1 MAKIKFLTDSASDIT
16 DELEKKLDIQIMN
29 FKVAMGDDSYT
40 SRIDFDNEKFYKM
53 LDDFDGIPVTSQI
66 TAFEYQ
72 ETFDKLYSEGYTAV
86 INTTINSK
94 GSATYN
100 NAVMAAEEFY
110 SVHPEAKGKFTIYNI
125 DGESYSGAY
134 GYAVVQ
140 GAMKATK
147 DVPAADIVAFMEDW
161 IKNCVIFF
169 APYTLK
175 YAKKSG
181 RIPSAA
187 AFVGE
192 VMGLRPIM
200 RIHDHAIVTETK
212 VRGDKAIVPKILDL
226 TVKEMIPQTPYCIV
240 YGNDESVRDEMAQA
254 MTKKVGYPPVECFQ
268 IGAAIAINSGPKVTG
283 VIFKASKFDMDIKRR
298 TFRFETPV
306 FCQLMLLFVFA

>member
-1 MAKIKFLTDSASDIT
+1 
-16 DELEKKLDIQIMN
+16 
-29 FKVAMGDDSYT
+29 
-40 SRIDFDNEKFYKM
+40 
-53 LDDFDGIPVTSQI
+53 
-66 TAFEYQ
+66 
-72 ETFDKLYSEGYTAV
+72 
-86 INTTINSK
+86 
-94 GSATYN
+94 
-100 NAVMAAEEFY
+100 
-110 SVHPEAKGKFTIYNI
+110 
-125 DGESYSGAY
+125 
-134 GYAVVQ
+134 
-140 GAMKATK
+140 MKATK

-169 APYTLK
+169 APYTLE

-268 IGAAIAINSGPKVTG
+268 IGAAIAINAGPKVTG
-283 VIFKASKFDMDIKRR
+283 VIFKAQNK
-298 TFRFETPV
+298 
-306 FCQLMLLFVFA
+306 